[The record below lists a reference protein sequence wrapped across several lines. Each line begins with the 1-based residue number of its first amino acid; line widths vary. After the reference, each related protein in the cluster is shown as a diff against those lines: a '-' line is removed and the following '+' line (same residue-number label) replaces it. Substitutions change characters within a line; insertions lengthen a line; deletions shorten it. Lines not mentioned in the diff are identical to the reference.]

1 MLIGE
6 YRHSLDPKG
15 RVNFPAKL
23 REDLGDSFIICKGL
37 DNCLYVYRMS
47 EWDKLVEKTSALPS
61 SKARTIQRF
70 FFASAVCCEPDKQGR
85 VLIPQTL
92 RDYAG
97 LTGEIAVIGV
107 STPRRNLGQRPL
119 GRGERRPHQR
129 IGCRNDGGARLLR
142 ERIHGIFTCF
152 RPAA

>member
-23 REDLGDSFIICKGL
+23 REDLGDSFIICRGL

-107 STPRRNLGQRPL
+107 STRAEIWDSARWDEAHAALTSESVAETMEELG
-119 GRGERRPHQR
+119 
-129 IGCRNDGGARLLR
+129 
-142 ERIHGIFTCF
+142 F
-152 RPAA
+152 

>member
-85 VLIPQTL
+85 VLIPQTPL
-92 RDYAG
+92 GR
-97 LTGEIAVIGV
+97 AVIGNRHPEQAV
-107 STPRRNLGQRPL
+107 KQVADVPVIIVTPVITGVFHQIFALQIRIFRQRL
-119 GRGERRPHQR
+119 V
-129 IGCRNDGGARLLR
+129 
-142 ERIHGIFTCF
+142 
-152 RPAA
+152 

>member
-85 VLIPQTL
+85 VLLSAGL
-92 RDYAG
+92 RQYAG
-97 LTGEIAVIGV
+97 IDKDAVLIGMGNRIEIWSQERWLRWQEKAQDDMG
-107 STPRRNLGQRPL
+107 TDALAYLAELG
-119 GRGERRPHQR
+119 
-129 IGCRNDGGARLLR
+129 I
-142 ERIHGIFTCF
+142 
-152 RPAA
+152 

>member
-97 LTGEIAVIGV
+97 LTREIAVIGV
-107 STPRRNLGQRPL
+107 STRAEIWDSARWDEANAALTSESVAETMEELG
-119 GRGERRPHQR
+119 
-129 IGCRNDGGARLLR
+129 
-142 ERIHGIFTCF
+142 F
-152 RPAA
+152 